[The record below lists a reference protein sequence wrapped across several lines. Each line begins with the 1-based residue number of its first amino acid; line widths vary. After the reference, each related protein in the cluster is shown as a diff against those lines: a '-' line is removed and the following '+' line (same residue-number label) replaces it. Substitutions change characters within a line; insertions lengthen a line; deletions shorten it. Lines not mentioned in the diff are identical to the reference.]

1 MAEFGEASQGQA
13 KLVNRRTSLQ
23 LLPQLRPG
31 DREVCAER
39 SDWAERRDQYLRYVF
54 GSPLRYFDP
63 SGLAA
68 EMCQRPVAIPLMPG
82 QHYFIRFN
90 GDNGDT
96 MSYDPNGVHPDR
108 KPDNASCKPTKG
120 DEDDDCVRREMM
132 KCKAK
137 DYHYLKN
144 NCCHCVEKALKACKL
159 YYPPKDYPNWPIN
172 PGPLPGEGGQ

>member
-1 MAEFGEASQGQA
+1 MKIAEYYNYF
-13 KLVNRRTSLQ
+13 
-23 LLPQLRPG
+23 
-31 DREVCAER
+31 
-39 SDWAERRDQYLRYVF
+39 RDYDPAIGRYVQSDPIGLRGGLNTF
-54 GSPLRYFDP
+54 AYVYDSPLRYSDS

-82 QHYFIRFN
+82 QHCFIRFN

-96 MSYDPNGVHPDR
+96 MSYDPNGVHPDP
-108 KPDNASCKPTKG
+108 KPDGASCKPTKG

-137 DYHYLKN
+137 DYSYLKN

-159 YYPPKDYPNWPIN
+159 YYPPKDFPNWPIN
-172 PGPLPGEGGQ
+172 PGPLPGEGGR